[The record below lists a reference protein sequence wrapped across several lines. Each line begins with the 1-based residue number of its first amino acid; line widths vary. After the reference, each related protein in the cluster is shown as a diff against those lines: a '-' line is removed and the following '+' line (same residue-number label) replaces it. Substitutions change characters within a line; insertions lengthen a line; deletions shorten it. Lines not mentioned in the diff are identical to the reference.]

1 MYKRARKL
9 CANVRGKPRSS
20 AARVSPMDWPVP
32 DNPARRCGLA
42 YDSLPAC
49 NPAVKPLSNLS
60 IDTVEETTFASLGLS
75 DPLLR
80 AIADTGYETPSPI
93 QSAAIAPLLAG
104 HDVIGQ
110 AQTGT
115 GKTAAFALPALHRL
129 DLALNKPQIL
139 VLTPTRELAIQVAEA
154 MQTYARYLKG
164 FNVLPVYGGQG
175 MDTQL
180 RQLRRGVHAVVGTP
194 GRIQDHIRR
203 HTLDLSRVT
212 SVVLDE
218 ADEML
223 RMGFVDE
230 VEAILSHTPK
240 EKQVALFSAT
250 MPKPIRKIADR
261 HLRDP
266 IEIDIKSKSATV
278 STVRQRFCQV
288 TARHKL
294 DALTRVLEVE
304 DFDGMVI
311 FVRTKTATVE
321 LAEKLEARGFSS
333 GALNGDM
340 NQALRERTIDR
351 LKRGLVDIV
360 VATDVAARGLDV
372 SRISHV
378 LNYDIPYDTEAYIHR
393 IGRTARA
400 GRSGEA
406 IIFVAPRETRMLRS
420 IEKATGK
427 TIEPMALPSE
437 TDIAD
442 RRTGE
447 FKNLITATIE
457 AQDLA
462 AFEGIIAAYQQQHD
476 ADLGEIAAALAY
488 LVQRER
494 PLAPRLAPIPEQ
506 HSRTPQRDT
515 GRAERKRREGGRD
528 SDRDSGRPN
537 RRDARSSEAGMVR
550 YRLAVGREHA
560 VEPKHI
566 VGVIANEVGLDS
578 ENIGRIELFDRYSTV
593 ELPEGM
599 PRDLFQHLRNVRVRG
614 ERLRIALADGF
625 DENAG
630 EGTPRPPF
638 KANPKKAKPKTKS
651 KHVKRKGEKKEKSKN
666 KGKRAA
672 AGRAAG
678 GPSS

>member
-1 MYKRARKL
+1 M
-9 CANVRGKPRSS
+9 
-20 AARVSPMDWPVP
+20 
-32 DNPARRCGLA
+32 
-42 YDSLPAC
+42 
-49 NPAVKPLSNLS
+49 KPLSNHS

-129 DLALNKPQIL
+129 DLKAKNPQIL

-154 MQTYARYLKG
+154 MQTYARYLPG

-203 HTLDLSRVT
+203 HTLDLSRVA

-230 VEAILSHTPK
+230 VEAILAHTPK
-240 EKQVALFSAT
+240 QKQVALFSAT
-250 MPKPIRKIADR
+250 MPKPIRKIAER

-294 DALTRVLEVE
+294 DALTRILEVE

-340 NQALRERTIDR
+340 NQALRERTVDR

-372 SRISHV
+372 RRISHV

-427 TIEPMALPSE
+427 PIEPMALPSE

-447 FKNLITATIE
+447 FKNLITETIE

-462 AFEGIIAAYQQQHD
+462 TFESIIAAYQQQHD
-476 ADLGEIAAALAY
+476 ADLSEIAAALAY

-506 HSRTPQRDT
+506 HSRGSQRSEEHA
-515 GRAERKRREGGRD
+515 GRQ
-528 SDRDSGRPN
+528 
-537 RRDARSSEAGMVR
+537 RRDGNRERSNDGPRPRRRDEQSGEPGMVR
-550 YRLAVGREHA
+550 YRLAVGREHQ

-566 VGVIANEVGLDS
+566 VGAIANEVGLDS

-625 DENAG
+625 DEDGGDAG
-630 EGTPRPPF
+630 PRPPF
-638 KANPKKAKPKTKS
+638 KAKGKPKS
-651 KHVKRKGEKKEKSKN
+651 KPKHAKRKGEKKEKRKN
-666 KGKRAA
+666 KGKRSPPAPAA
-672 AGRAAG
+672 DG
-678 GPSS
+678 

>member
-1 MYKRARKL
+1 M
-9 CANVRGKPRSS
+9 
-20 AARVSPMDWPVP
+20 
-32 DNPARRCGLA
+32 
-42 YDSLPAC
+42 
-49 NPAVKPLSNLS
+49 KPLSNHS

-129 DLALNKPQIL
+129 DLQAKKPQIL

-154 MQTYARYLKG
+154 MQTYARYLPG

-203 HTLDLSRVT
+203 NTLDLSRIA

-240 EKQVALFSAT
+240 DKQVALFSAT
-250 MPKPIRKIADR
+250 MPQPIRKIAER

-427 TIEPMALPSE
+427 PIEPMALPSE

-447 FKNLITATIE
+447 FKNLITETIE

-462 AFEGIIAAYQQQHD
+462 AFESIIAAYQRQHD
-476 ADLGEIAAALAY
+476 ADLSEIAAALAY

-494 PLAPRLAPIPEQ
+494 PLAPRLTPIPEQ
-506 HSRTPQRDT
+506 HSRAPQRDEK
-515 GRAERKRREGGRD
+515 RPERKRRDSSREDGREGGR
-528 SDRDSGRPN
+528 GK
-537 RRDARSSEAGMVR
+537 RRDGHSGEPGMVR

-566 VGVIANEVGLDS
+566 VGAIANEVGLDS

-625 DENAG
+625 DENAEDG
-630 EGTPRPPF
+630 GPRPPF
-638 KANPKKAKPKTKS
+638 KARAKPKS
-651 KHVKRKGEKKEKSKN
+651 KPKHAKRKGEKKAKSKN
-666 KGKRAA
+666 KGKRNPASSA
-672 AGRAAG
+672 AGEQ
-678 GPSS
+678 SN

>member
-1 MYKRARKL
+1 
-9 CANVRGKPRSS
+9 
-20 AARVSPMDWPVP
+20 
-32 DNPARRCGLA
+32 
-42 YDSLPAC
+42 
-49 NPAVKPLSNLS
+49 
-60 IDTVEETTFASLGLS
+60 
-75 DPLLR
+75 
-80 AIADTGYETPSPI
+80 
-93 QSAAIAPLLAG
+93 
-104 HDVIGQ
+104 
-110 AQTGT
+110 
-115 GKTAAFALPALHRL
+115 
-129 DLALNKPQIL
+129 
-139 VLTPTRELAIQVAEA
+139 
-154 MQTYARYLKG
+154 
-164 FNVLPVYGGQG
+164 
-175 MDTQL
+175 
-180 RQLRRGVHAVVGTP
+180 
-194 GRIQDHIRR
+194 
-203 HTLDLSRVT
+203 
-212 SVVLDE
+212 
-218 ADEML
+218 ML

-266 IEIDIKSKSATV
+266 IAIDIKSKSATV

-506 HSRTPQRDT
+506 HSRSVSAVMVVVIVIVAVIMVA
-515 GRAERKRREGGRD
+515 RAVATR
-528 SDRDSGRPN
+528 
-537 RRDARSSEAGMVR
+537 AQA
-550 YRLAVGREHA
+550 
-560 VEPKHI
+560 
-566 VGVIANEVGLDS
+566 
-578 ENIGRIELFDRYSTV
+578 
-593 ELPEGM
+593 
-599 PRDLFQHLRNVRVRG
+599 
-614 ERLRIALADGF
+614 
-625 DENAG
+625 
-630 EGTPRPPF
+630 
-638 KANPKKAKPKTKS
+638 
-651 KHVKRKGEKKEKSKN
+651 
-666 KGKRAA
+666 KRAWCVTGSPSA
-672 AGRAAG
+672 VSMPWNRNISLVRSRTRSDSTARTSDASNCSTATVRWNSRKACRVICSSTCATCASAGNACA
-678 GPSS
+678 

>member
-1 MYKRARKL
+1 
-9 CANVRGKPRSS
+9 
-20 AARVSPMDWPVP
+20 
-32 DNPARRCGLA
+32 
-42 YDSLPAC
+42 
-49 NPAVKPLSNLS
+49 VKPLSNHS
-60 IDTVEETTFASLGLS
+60 IDTVDETTFASLGLS

-93 QSAAIAPLLAG
+93 QSAAIEPLLAG

-115 GKTAAFALPALHRL
+115 GKTAAFALPALQRL
-129 DLALNKPQIL
+129 DLSARRPQIL

-154 MQTYARYLKG
+154 MQTYARYLPG

-203 HTLDLSRVT
+203 NTLDLSRVT

-250 MPKPIRKIADR
+250 MPQPIRKIAER

-294 DALTRVLEVE
+294 DALTRILEVE

-340 NQALRERTIDR
+340 NQALRERTVDR

-393 IGRTARA
+393 VGRTARA

-420 IEKATGK
+420 IERATGK

-447 FKNLITATIE
+447 FKNLITETIE

-462 AFEGIIAAYQQQHD
+462 AFETIIGTYQQQHD

-494 PLAPRLAPIPEQ
+494 PLAPRLPPIPEQ
-506 HSRTPQRDT
+506 HSRAPQRGGGQPD
-515 GRAERKRREGGRD
+515 RKHRDGGREGGRPP
-528 SDRDSGRPN
+528 RREGHSG
-537 RRDARSSEAGMVR
+537 EAGMVR

-566 VGVIANEVGLDS
+566 VGAIANEVGLDS
-578 ENIGRIELFDRYSTV
+578 ENIGRIELYERYSTV

-599 PRDLFQHLRNVRVRG
+599 PNDLFQHLRNVRVRG

-625 DENAG
+625 DESEGAG
-630 EGTPRPPF
+630 EGTPRPAF
-638 KANPKKAKPKTKS
+638 KAKPKTKP
-651 KHVKRKGEKKEKSKN
+651 KTKPKRAKPKGERKEKRKN
-666 KGKRAA
+666 KGKKTS
-672 AGRAAG
+672 AGPAG
-678 GPSS
+678 AGPTG

>member
-1 MYKRARKL
+1 M
-9 CANVRGKPRSS
+9 
-20 AARVSPMDWPVP
+20 
-32 DNPARRCGLA
+32 
-42 YDSLPAC
+42 
-49 NPAVKPLSNLS
+49 KPLSNHS

-129 DLALNKPQIL
+129 DLKAKKPQIL

-154 MQTYARYLKG
+154 MQTYARYLPG

-203 HTLDLSRVT
+203 HTLDLSRVA

-230 VEAILSHTPK
+230 VDAILSHTPK

-250 MPKPIRKIADR
+250 MPKPIRKIAER

-294 DALTRVLEVE
+294 DALTRILEVE

-406 IIFVAPRETRMLRS
+406 IIFVAPRETRMLRL

-427 TIEPMALPSE
+427 PIEPMALPSE

-447 FKNLITATIE
+447 FKNLITETIE

-462 AFEGIIAAYQQQHD
+462 AFEGVIAAYQQQHD
-476 ADLGEIAAALAY
+476 ADLSEIAAALAY

-494 PLAPRLAPIPEQ
+494 PLAPRLTPIPEQ
-506 HSRTPQRDT
+506 HARGSQRD
-515 GRAERKRREGGRD
+515 ERRPDRKHRDGSREGGRAG
-528 SDRDSGRPN
+528 GRGN
-537 RRDARSSEAGMVR
+537 RRDGHSGEAGMVR
-550 YRLAVGREHA
+550 YRLAVGREHE

-566 VGVIANEVGLDS
+566 VGAIANEVGLDS

-599 PRDLFQHLRNVRVRG
+599 PRDLFEHLRNVRVRG

-625 DENAG
+625 RENA
-630 EGTPRPPF
+630 EDAAPRPPF
-638 KANPKKAKPKTKS
+638 KAGTKPKS
-651 KHVKRKGEKKEKSKN
+651 KPKHAKRKGEKKARKKN
-666 KGKRAA
+666 KGKRTPAA
-672 AGRAAG
+672 PAG
-678 GPSS
+678 GGEPN

>member
-1 MYKRARKL
+1 M
-9 CANVRGKPRSS
+9 
-20 AARVSPMDWPVP
+20 
-32 DNPARRCGLA
+32 
-42 YDSLPAC
+42 
-49 NPAVKPLSNLS
+49 KPLSNHS
-60 IDTVEETTFASLGLS
+60 VDPVEETTFASLGLS
-75 DPLLR
+75 APLLR

-115 GKTAAFALPALHRL
+115 GKTAAFALPALQRL
-129 DLALNKPQIL
+129 DLRTRKPQIL

-154 MQTYARYLKG
+154 MQTYARYLSG

-203 HTLDLSRVT
+203 HTLDLSQVT

-250 MPKPIRKIADR
+250 MPQPIRKIAER

-266 IEIDIKSKSATV
+266 VEIDIKSKSATV

-294 DALTRVLEVE
+294 DALTRILEVE

-378 LNYDIPYDTEAYIHR
+378 VNYDIPYDTEAYIHR

-420 IEKATGK
+420 IERATGK

-447 FKNLITATIE
+447 FKDLITATIE

-462 AFEGIIAAYQQQHD
+462 AFESIIASYQQQHD

-488 LVQRER
+488 LLQRER
-494 PLAPRLAPIPEQ
+494 PLAPRLTPIPEQ
-506 HSRTPQRDT
+506 HARASRSGDRP
-515 GRAERKRREGGRD
+515 ERKRR
-528 SDRDSGRPN
+528 DSGRESERGA
-537 RRDARSSEAGMVR
+537 RRNVHSGEPGMVR

-566 VGVIANEVGLDS
+566 VGAIANEVGLDS

-614 ERLRIALADGF
+614 ERLRIALAEGF

-630 EGTPRPPF
+630 DDIPRPH
-638 KANPKKAKPKTKS
+638 KAKPKTKP
-651 KHVKRKGEKKEKSKN
+651 KAKPKRVKQKGMKKDKAKN
-666 KGKRAA
+666 KGKRAGPGP
-672 AGRAAG
+672 AGAE
-678 GPSS
+678 SSGSR